1 MRSCKWRWR
10 RVVFAGEGKK
20 TGMIYI
26 FGPYAAGKREYVR
39 ETFGYTEA
47 DFSTKAEDNCR
58 VLYDAQQLASKVGN
72 RPEELEKLAEQL
84 CRKRSRHRNGN
95 RVRCRADRCCRTGG
109 KRSSRTAVDSAC
121 KTGAESH
128 SCLVRPAGKP
138 SITDV
143 WTGRQQGRC
152 GRNERKIWSRR

>member
-1 MRSCKWRWR
+1 
-10 RVVFAGEGKK
+10 
-20 TGMIYI
+20 MIYI

-72 RPEELEKLAEQL
+72 RPEGLEKLAEQL
-84 CRKRSRHRNGN
+84 CRKE
-95 RVRCRADRCCRTGG
+95 VVIATETGCG
-109 KRSSRTAVDSAC
+109 VVPIDA
-121 KTGAESH
+121 AEREAREAAGRLSI
-128 SCLVRPAGKP
+128 LVRPAGKP
-138 SITDV
+138 SITAV

>member
-1 MRSCKWRWR
+1 
-10 RVVFAGEGKK
+10 
-20 TGMIYI
+20 MIYI

-84 CRKRSRHRNGN
+84 CRKE
-95 RVRCRADRCCRTGG
+95 VVIATETGCG
-109 KRSSRTAVDSAC
+109 VVPIDAAEREAREAAGRLSIRSSC
-121 KTGAESH
+121 K
-128 SCLVRPAGKP
+128 RPVFF
-138 SITDV
+138 T
-143 WTGRQQGRC
+143 
-152 GRNERKIWSRR
+152 

>member
-20 TGMIYI
+20 NRHDLYFWTICGR
-26 FGPYAAGKREYVR
+26 KTEYVR

-84 CRKRSRHRNGN
+84 GRKEVVIATETGCGVVPIDAAEREAREAAGRLSILLAKRAQKVI
-95 RVRCRADRCCRTGG
+95 RVWCGLP
-109 KRSSRTAVDSAC
+109 
-121 KTGAESH
+121 ES
-128 SCLVRPAGKP
+128 LR
-138 SITDV
+138 
-143 WTGRQQGRC
+143 
-152 GRNERKIWSRR
+152 

>member
-1 MRSCKWRWR
+1 
-10 RVVFAGEGKK
+10 
-20 TGMIYI
+20 MIYI

-84 CRKRSRHRNGN
+84 CRKEVVIATETGCGVVPIDAAEREAREAAGRLSILLQNGRRKSFVSGAACRKAFDN
-95 RVRCRADRCCRTGG
+95 RCLDRTSTG
-109 KRSSRTAVDSAC
+109 
-121 KTGAESH
+121 E
-128 SCLVRPAGKP
+128 
-138 SITDV
+138 V
-143 WTGRQQGRC
+143 WQ
-152 GRNERKIWSRR
+152 K

>member
-1 MRSCKWRWR
+1 
-10 RVVFAGEGKK
+10 
-20 TGMIYI
+20 MIYI

-84 CRKRSRHRNGN
+84 GRKE
-95 RVRCRADRCCRTGG
+95 VVIATETGCG
-109 KRSSRTAVDSAC
+109 V
-121 KTGAESH
+121 
-128 SCLVRPAGKP
+128 CLLYTSP
-138 SITDV
+138 SPRDT
-143 WTGRQQGRC
+143 R
-152 GRNERKIWSRR
+152 

>member
-47 DFSTKAEDNCR
+47 DFSTKAEDSCR

-72 RPEELEKLAEQL
+72 RPEAALQ
-84 CRKRSRHRNGN
+84 KRSRHRNGN
-95 RVRCRADRCCRTGG
+95 RVRCRADRCCRAGG

-138 SITDV
+138 SITAV

>member
-1 MRSCKWRWR
+1 
-10 RVVFAGEGKK
+10 
-20 TGMIYI
+20 MIYI

-84 CRKRSRHRNGN
+84 CRKEVVIATETGCGVVPIDAAERAQKVI
-95 RVRCRADRCCRTGG
+95 RVWCGLP
-109 KRSSRTAVDSAC
+109 
-121 KTGAESH
+121 ES
-128 SCLVRPAGKP
+128 LR
-138 SITDV
+138 
-143 WTGRQQGRC
+143 
-152 GRNERKIWSRR
+152 

>member
-1 MRSCKWRWR
+1 
-10 RVVFAGEGKK
+10 
-20 TGMIYI
+20 MIYI

-84 CRKRSRHRNGN
+84 CRKEVVIATETGCGGVPIDAAEREAREAAGRLSILLAKRAQKVI
-95 RVRCRADRCCRTGG
+95 RVWCGLP
-109 KRSSRTAVDSAC
+109 
-121 KTGAESH
+121 ES
-128 SCLVRPAGKP
+128 LR
-138 SITDV
+138 
-143 WTGRQQGRC
+143 
-152 GRNERKIWSRR
+152 

>member
-1 MRSCKWRWR
+1 
-10 RVVFAGEGKK
+10 
-20 TGMIYI
+20 MIYI

-84 CRKRSRHRNGN
+84 CRKE
-95 RVRCRADRCCRTGG
+95 VVIATETG
-109 KRSSRTAVDSAC
+109 
-121 KTGAESH
+121 
-128 SCLVRPAGKP
+128 P
-138 SITDV
+138 SITAV
-143 WTGRQQGRC
+143 WTGLQQGRC

>member
-1 MRSCKWRWR
+1 
-10 RVVFAGEGKK
+10 
-20 TGMIYI
+20 MIYI

-84 CRKRSRHRNGN
+84 CRKK
-95 RVRCRADRCCRTGG
+95 VVIATETCRAGG

-138 SITDV
+138 SITAV
-143 WTGRQQGRC
+143 WTGRQQGRR

>member
-1 MRSCKWRWR
+1 
-10 RVVFAGEGKK
+10 
-20 TGMIYI
+20 MIYI

-84 CRKRSRHRNGN
+84 CRKEVVIATETGCGVVPIDAAEREAREAADGCRFCLQNGRRKSFVSGAACRKAFDN
-95 RVRCRADRCCRTGG
+95 RCLDRTSTG
-109 KRSSRTAVDSAC
+109 
-121 KTGAESH
+121 E
-128 SCLVRPAGKP
+128 
-138 SITDV
+138 V
-143 WTGRQQGRC
+143 WQ
-152 GRNERKIWSRR
+152 K

>member
-1 MRSCKWRWR
+1 
-10 RVVFAGEGKK
+10 
-20 TGMIYI
+20 MIYI

-84 CRKRSRHRNGN
+84 CRKDVVPIDAAEREAREAAGRLSILLAKRAQKVI
-95 RVRCRADRCCRTGG
+95 RVWCGLP
-109 KRSSRTAVDSAC
+109 
-121 KTGAESH
+121 ES
-128 SCLVRPAGKP
+128 LR
-138 SITDV
+138 
-143 WTGRQQGRC
+143 
-152 GRNERKIWSRR
+152 

>member
-1 MRSCKWRWR
+1 MALAKGSFCR
-10 RVVFAGEGKK
+10 RREKNRHDLYFWTICGRK
-20 TGMIYI
+20 TGVC
-26 FGPYAAGKREYVR
+26 P

-47 DFSTKAEDNCR
+47 DFSTKQRIAAGCFTMHSAGFQSR
-58 VLYDAQQLASKVGN
+58 KSAGRAGKAGGAALQ
-72 RPEELEKLAEQL
+72 
-84 CRKRSRHRNGN
+84 KRSRHRNGN
-95 RVRCRADRCCRTGG
+95 RVRCRADRCCRAGG

>member
-1 MRSCKWRWR
+1 MTLAKGSFCR
-10 RVVFAGEGKK
+10 RREK

-84 CRKRSRHRNGN
+84 CRKRSCHRNGN
-95 RVRCRADRCCRTGG
+95 RVRCRADRCCRAGG

-121 KTGAESH
+121 KTGAEKSFVSGAACRKAFDN
-128 SCLVRPAGKP
+128 SCLDRPATGE
-138 SITDV
+138 V
-143 WTGRQQGRC
+143 W
-152 GRNERKIWSRR
+152 

>member
-1 MRSCKWRWR
+1 
-10 RVVFAGEGKK
+10 
-20 TGMIYI
+20 MIYI

-84 CRKRSRHRNGN
+84 CRKKVVIATETGCGVVPIDAAEREAREAAGRLSILLAKRARKSFVSGAA
-95 RVRCRADRCCRTGG
+95 CRKAFDN
-109 KRSSRTAVDSAC
+109 
-121 KTGAESH
+121 
-128 SCLVRPAGKP
+128 SCLDRPSTGE
-138 SITDV
+138 V
-143 WTGRQQGRC
+143 WQ
-152 GRNERKIWSRR
+152 K

>member
-10 RVVFAGEGKK
+10 RVVLQEKGKNRHDLYFW
-20 TGMIYI
+20 TICGR
-26 FGPYAAGKREYVR
+26 KREYVR

-84 CRKRSRHRNGN
+84 GRKEVVIATETGCGVVPIDAAEREAREAAGRLSILLAKRAQKVI
-95 RVRCRADRCCRTGG
+95 RVWCGLP
-109 KRSSRTAVDSAC
+109 
-121 KTGAESH
+121 ES
-128 SCLVRPAGKP
+128 LR
-138 SITDV
+138 
-143 WTGRQQGRC
+143 
-152 GRNERKIWSRR
+152 

>member
-1 MRSCKWRWR
+1 
-10 RVVFAGEGKK
+10 
-20 TGMIYI
+20 MIYI

-84 CRKRSRHRNGN
+84 GRKEVVIATETGCG
-95 RVRCRADRCCRTGG
+95 VVPMRCCRTGG
-109 KRSSRTAVDSAC
+109 KRSSRTASILLAKRAQKVIRVWC
-121 KTGAESH
+121 GLPES
-128 SCLVRPAGKP
+128 LR
-138 SITDV
+138 
-143 WTGRQQGRC
+143 
-152 GRNERKIWSRR
+152 

>member
-1 MRSCKWRWR
+1 
-10 RVVFAGEGKK
+10 
-20 TGMIYI
+20 MIYI

-84 CRKRSRHRNGN
+84 CRKE
-95 RVRCRADRCCRTGG
+95 VVI
-109 KRSSRTAVDSAC
+109 TAVW
-121 KTGAESH
+121 
-128 SCLVRPAGKP
+128 
-138 SITDV
+138 TD
-143 WTGRQQGRC
+143 RQQGRC